1 MIRIEVSKI
10 ELNFKLFK
18 KMLGRLSF
26 VFFTTAVLAC
36 QAAAPKTQPL
46 VDGVKNIK
54 PDIQQQFVIKEV
66 VALIENYN
74 YKKIKVNDSI
84 SSIVLDQYIKTL
96 DQGKNYFLSSDIK
109 DFEKYRY
116 QLDDDFKNGDL
127 TAPFYIYN
135 MYAKRLNER
144 LDYAVAQLKTTMNF
158 GQNDTY
164 VYDRSKLAWPASAME
179 LNDTWKKRVKYE
191 LINLNLA
198 GSAPAKSI
206 ETVSKNYLDLK
217 TQVAKVNNQDVFQ
230 MLMDALTASLDPHTN
245 YFNASNAKAFNE
257 EMSRSIVGIGA
268 LLMIENEVPKIVSI
282 VPGGPAA
289 KGKKLSAGDRIVAV
303 AQGDGPFE
311 SIVGWRL
318 DVSISKIKGAKGT
331 KVRLKVIPDGREL
344 SSEPVIVELLR
355 EKVIQQAQSAQKS
368 VKTVHNNGKDY
379 KVGVIYVPAFYL
391 DFEAARS
398 GDKNFKSTTRDVK
411 LLIDTLKN
419 QDKVDGIVM
428 DLRGNGG
435 GALLEAVSL
444 AGLFIDKG
452 PIVQVKNLSGK
463 TRVETLSGNELSWT
477 GPLGVIVDRSS
488 ASSSEIFTG
497 VIQDYDRGIVMGSQT
512 YGKGTVQSVIDLNR
526 LVNPEVLKK
535 MAGLINQVD
544 ASQKKAASPE
554 AINLGQINL
563 TMDKYYRITGSS
575 TQLKGVNPDVMF
587 PSRYQTDKIGES
599 SQPSALSWDVINSA
613 GFQPLSN
620 LSAIKAELIKRS
632 EKRMAESLYFK
643 YFKQNLADAKKRNKE
658 RSVTLNETKLKK
670 ERDAQEAE
678 SFTRRNELRSFR
690 GLPAL
695 KKGDKATKEDAFD
708 FIEDESV
715 KVMADFMGLA
725 AANKK
730 A

>member
-1 MIRIEVSKI
+1 
-10 ELNFKLFK
+10 
-18 KMLGRLSF
+18 MLGRLSF

-36 QAAAPKTQPL
+36 QAAAPKTQP
-46 VDGVKNIK
+46 VVEGVKNIK
-54 PDIQQQFVIKEV
+54 PDIQQQFVMKEV
-66 VALIENYN
+66 VGLIENYN
-74 YKKIKVNDSI
+74 YKKVKINDSI
-84 SSIVLDQYIKTL
+84 SSIIFDQYLKSL
-96 DQGKNYFLSSDIK
+96 DQGKNYFLSSDIR

-116 QLDDDFKNGDL
+116 ELDNDFKNGDL
-127 TAPFYIYN
+127 SVPFYMYN
-135 MYAKRLNER
+135 TYLKRLNER
-144 LDYAVAQLKTTMNF
+144 LDYAVAQVKKEMKF

-164 VYDRSKLAWPASAME
+164 VYDRSKMPWPASVAE

-198 GSAPAKSI
+198 GSAPAKSM
-206 ETVSKNYLDLK
+206 ETVSKNYQDLK
-217 TQVAKVNNQDVFQ
+217 IQVAKVNNQDVFQ
-230 MLMDALTASLDPHTN
+230 MLMDAFTASLDPHTN
-245 YFNASNAKAFNE
+245 YFNASNATAFNE

-268 LLMIENEVPKIVSI
+268 LLMIENEVPKIVNV

-289 KGKKLSAGDRIVAV
+289 KGKQLSAGDRIVAV
-303 AQGDGPFE
+303 AQGDGPFV

-331 KVRLKVIPDGREL
+331 KVRLKVIPDGKEL
-344 SSEPVIVELLR
+344 SSEPVIVELIR
-355 EKVIQQAQSAQKS
+355 DKVIQQAQSAQKS
-368 VKTVHNNGKDY
+368 VKTVNSNGRDY

-391 DFEAARS
+391 DFEAARA

-411 LLIDTLKN
+411 MLIDTLKN

-452 PIVQVKNLSGK
+452 PVVQVKNISGK
-463 TRVETLSGNELSWT
+463 TRVEGLTGEELSWT

-512 YGKGTVQSVIDLNR
+512 YGKGTVQSVINLNR

-535 MAGLINQVD
+535 MAALINQGD
-544 ASQKKAASPE
+544 STREKGAGLAE
-554 AINLGQINL
+554 INLGQINL

-575 TQLKGVNPDVMF
+575 TQHKGVSPDISF
-587 PSRYQTDKIGES
+587 PSRYQMDKIGES

-613 GFQPLSN
+613 AFQPLAN
-620 LSAIKAELIKRS
+620 LSAIKAELIRRS
-632 EKRMAESLYFK
+632 EKRMSESLYFK
-643 YFKQNLADAKKRNKE
+643 FFKQNLAEAKKRSNE
-658 RSVTLNETKLKK
+658 RSVTLNEAKIKK
-670 ERDAQEAE
+670 ERDDQEAE
-678 SFTRRNELRSFR
+678 NFNRRNELRVYR
-690 GLPAL
+690 GLPVL
-695 KKGDKATKEDAFD
+695 KKGDKATKDDSFD

-715 KVMADFMGLA
+715 KVMADFMGLSVG
-725 AANKK
+725 NKK
-730 A
+730 V